1 MLSSRVMQFTRVPN
15 RFFGIRD
22 LAYFKVGI
30 RDFEGNGGRDIR
42 DCNLTGTRDMAIL
55 TSGSREMPLERNR
68 DSGIPKTEISKE
80 NQAVILLWSEIA
92 EQ

>member
-1 MLSSRVMQFTRVPN
+1 MQLTRVPN

-30 RDFEGNGGRDIR
+30 RDFEGKGDEIFGVVIM
-42 DCNLTGTRDMAIL
+42 TGTRDMAIL
-55 TSGSREMPLERNR
+55 TSVSREMPLERNR
-68 DSGIPKTEISKE
+68 DSGIPKTEICKE